1 LIKQVQ
7 HSETCNNRHKVYRW
21 KGDESLGNR
30 RSLDSN
36 GCDFAKRI
44 GKLDLERGFR
54 IINMKSLNRYENEKM

>member
-1 LIKQVQ
+1 MQ
-7 HSETCNNRHKVYRW
+7 HSETCNNRHKVHRW
-21 KGDESLGNR
+21 KGDEALGNR

-36 GCDFAKRI
+36 GCDFDKRI

>member
-1 LIKQVQ
+1 
-7 HSETCNNRHKVYRW
+7 VYRW

-36 GCDFAKRI
+36 GCGFAKRI
-44 GKLDLERGFR
+44 GKLNLERGFR